1 MAEMKQKKLM
11 LLGGLRYLVPVIEA
25 AHKAGYY
32 VITCDYLPD
41 NIAHK
46 YSDEYHNVSIID
58 KDAVLE
64 LAARL
69 QIDGIMSFA
78 VDPGVVTAAYVQ
90 DRLGLPGNPY
100 ESVCVLQN
108 KDRFRSFLAENGF
121 NVPEASA
128 YSSVAEAMADK
139 DRFRFPVIVKPVDSA
154 GSKGVTRVDSSDAL
168 ENALICAFGC
178 SFKGRIII
186 EEFIESSG
194 CSSDSDCFS
203 VDGKLK
209 FISFSAQRFDP
220 SASNPYTPSAY
231 SWPST
236 MTRSQEA
243 ELSSELQRLLTLLGM
258 RTSIYNVE
266 TRVGRDGRPYIME
279 VSPRGGGNRLSEMLR
294 FSTGADLIMNAV
306 KAAVGDSTEEMSSG
320 HYDGHWAEVI
330 LHSDRSGVFRSVDI
344 SECMSGNV
352 VEVDLWVDKGDRI
365 ESFKGANN
373 AFGTIVL
380 KFDSDEE
387 LNSRLSAV
395 DEWLT
400 INLD

>member
-1 MAEMKQKKLM
+1 
-11 LLGGLRYLVPVIEA
+11 
-25 AHKAGYY
+25 
-32 VITCDYLPD
+32 
-41 NIAHK
+41 
-46 YSDEYHNVSIID
+46 
-58 KDAVLE
+58 
-64 LAARL
+64 
-69 QIDGIMSFA
+69 
-78 VDPGVVTAAYVQ
+78 
-90 DRLGLPGNPY
+90 
-100 ESVCVLQN
+100 
-108 KDRFRSFLAENGF
+108 
-121 NVPEASA
+121 
-128 YSSVAEAMADK
+128 
-139 DRFRFPVIVKPVDSA
+139 
-154 GSKGVTRVDSSDAL
+154 
-168 ENALICAFGC
+168 
-178 SFKGRIII
+178 
-186 EEFIESSG
+186 
-194 CSSDSDCFS
+194 
-203 VDGKLK
+203 
-209 FISFSAQRFDP
+209 
-220 SASNPYTPSAY
+220 
-231 SWPST
+231 